1 MPSAVLVAD
10 AELDV
15 RVGGEPVGTVGAAWR
30 RTSRP
35 AAAEVPE
42 NSDGAVDV
50 PGASVALEA
59 LKLEPSLS
67 GSKTDGLVAAAMA
80 VGSTVDMAVSPP
92 SSLEVDD
99 ALIGTL
105 PMTERALLS
114 RSAWAI
120 EAELLRVSESYS
132 AAAALT
138 LLRRDE
144 SQPELSHERLEHG
157 EASERRT
164 RTAAR

>member
-1 MPSAVLVAD
+1 VLVAD
-10 AELDV
+10 AVVEV

-35 AAAEVPE
+35 AAAGVPE
-42 NSDGAVDV
+42 NRDGAVVEDV
-50 PGASVALEA
+50 MGASVALES
-59 LKLEPSLS
+59 LELEPSLS

-92 SSLEVDD
+92 SSLDVDE

-138 LLRRDE
+138 LLQGDE
-144 SQPELSHERLEHG
+144 SQPELSHERVQH
-157 EASERRT
+157 
-164 RTAAR
+164 